1 MDNVKIDEVG
11 YWSEVKL
18 NIVREYAAAYS
29 TIMNKQPEI
38 RRHLYID
45 GFAGA
50 GVHLSKETKE
60 FIPGSPVNALN
71 VVPPFKEYHFIDLD
85 GGRAESLRR
94 IAGARKEVFVYEGD
108 CNGVL
113 LEKVFPRARYEHFN
127 RALSL
132 LDPCGLH
139 LDWGVVEAA
148 GRMRSVEV
156 FLNFPVMDINRNV
169 LWRDPNRV
177 QESQARRMDEFWGD
191 RSWRDAA
198 YVKKPGLFGQ
208 IEERED
214 MGVIA
219 EAFQERLRDVA
230 GFRFIPYPMPMRNTK
245 GLIVYYLFFASP
257 NETGGKIVKDIFRKY
272 GNRGAV

>member
-60 FIPGSPVNALN
+60 FIPGSPLNALN

-127 RALSL
+127 RALCL